1 MRAALLLLL
10 LGALAAFA
18 VSWRGR
24 TAQLRRLETL
34 VHAPA
39 SLTQADRGLASETLA
54 LPLVRNLR
62 VLGLAPTP
70 RDLMLGIAAFV
81 IAAILLAMFHGLLA
95 ALGLAASLL
104 LVGLGLLNV
113 MAARRVSEIAAAMPT
128 FLDRVRQLLSI
139 GTSLP
144 VAFERASHD
153 APPKLARLLSPAI
166 RRIGNGGSFADSL
179 QQSAQDIDLHEM
191 RLFVTAVTV
200 NTRFGGSLTQSLAN
214 LVAYLRK
221 RASIERELRSS
232 TAQIRA
238 SAWVLGLLPLGVAA
252 MIFLQNPRYADW
264 FLSDPSGRWMLAYC
278 IMSQIVGA
286 ALMRLIVR
294 TAY

>member
-1 MRAALLLLL
+1 MRVALLLLL

-18 VSWRGR
+18 ISWRAR
-24 TAQLRRLETL
+24 AAQLRRLEVL
-34 VHAPA
+34 VGVPAPLA
-39 SLTQADRGLASETLA
+39 QTGPQAESVS
-54 LPLVRNLR
+54 LPLLRNLR

-70 RDLMLGIAAFV
+70 RDMALGGAAFV
-81 IAAILLAMFHGLLA
+81 IAAILIGMFHGILA
-95 ALGLAASLL
+95 AAGLAATLL
-104 LVGLGLLNV
+104 LGGLGLLNV
-113 MAARRVSEIAAAMPT
+113 MAARRVAEIAAAMPN
-128 FLDRVRQLLSI
+128 FLDRIRQLLSI

-144 VAFERASHD
+144 VAFERASMD
-153 APPKLARLLSPAI
+153 APPRLARLLSPAI

-214 LVAYLRK
+214 LVSYLRK
-221 RASIERELRSS
+221 RASIERELRAS

-252 MIFLQNPRYADW
+252 MIVLQNPRYADW
-264 FLSDPSGRWMLAYC
+264 FLSNPSGRWMLAYC
-278 IMSQIVGA
+278 IISQIVGA
-286 ALMRLIVR
+286 AMMRLIVR